1 MNSEVSLIDF
11 NQNIEKVCYNCT
23 YRLNQ
28 IYKKEGT
35 DAALSFLVDLTE
47 MNAFVANILF
57 RRFRY
62 NLTQRQQE
70 TFQKATEDYFEN
82 FFKAYVLP
90 AQSGIATVTSLHL
103 KQYELTGKVMYR
115 IKEQLQ
121 SVTRQKLYQGWC
133 SKLLSTSYLN
143 DEKTAAYFYYRFV
156 CFGANESEKELFSFG
171 KEIRFRD
178 EIPELL
184 KELVI
189 KASHSRQ
196 YRYICSLLKVFPDI
210 SLNNLNM
217 NLSDFIPPNHGSG
230 PQIEYIIA
238 TYKLINGGKG
248 NISLD
253 AWYRTL
259 HKNYNTKDHETSCG
273 ILDLLYLCR
282 RISNEVTDPAIAIRE
297 YKCTPL
303 PQSTQHNLYI
313 KDAIEDA
320 SEVILKEYPNL
331 IDRFINCLGENNI
344 YRFDTYKEYRSSSG
358 MTFSTSQLIVT
369 NLQKMDFSNKH
380 IIDIYMNSRLRSCY
394 PFSIFIR
401 TLYFNGDN
409 IRNHSKKTLKDFS
422 DYVFTGRVVFE
433 EERKAFRIISYNFRN
448 DLITVNIS
456 NNDMDYHTLSSME
469 SHKTT
474 VCFTLDQA
482 MYIADK
488 PGNIELRATILDET
502 AREQVKL
509 NRQYTSILSNNALR
523 TELAKQNRSIDKM
536 RYIYHEFAN
545 QNINDVQ
552 MKTNLN
558 KDGSYASKSL
568 PYQMN
573 AQAEVFRAFKK
584 LQSSP
589 KLYTKAL
596 NTLKRTSM
604 RFTPTMFLTEEMWK
618 IFRENDGRAY
628 RKDEMIDIYQQ
639 ILGSDLNLGKK
650 STLYGN
656 TIMRYL
662 LPFAEAYDMMTEKGV
677 PLSDQRYRFTGKL
690 ISHHDISKG
699 KKMLLKVNHTLDPSE
714 TSDIV
719 VYKENPR
726 IEQNPQDGSYYI
738 FTITSY
744 SPSSRSLVSNTLYKL
759 NSAEDEAETDAE
771 IEEEA
776 ETKEE

>member
-1 MNSEVSLIDF
+1 
-11 NQNIEKVCYNCT
+11 
-23 YRLNQ
+23 
-28 IYKKEGT
+28 
-35 DAALSFLVDLTE
+35 
-47 MNAFVANILF
+47 
-57 RRFRY
+57 
-62 NLTQRQQE
+62 
-70 TFQKATEDYFEN
+70 
-82 FFKAYVLP
+82 
-90 AQSGIATVTSLHL
+90 
-103 KQYELTGKVMYR
+103 
-115 IKEQLQ
+115 
-121 SVTRQKLYQGWC
+121 
-133 SKLLSTSYLN
+133 
-143 DEKTAAYFYYRFV
+143 
-156 CFGANESEKELFSFG
+156 
-171 KEIRFRD
+171 
-178 EIPELL
+178 
-184 KELVI
+184 
-189 KASHSRQ
+189 
-196 YRYICSLLKVFPDI
+196 
-210 SLNNLNM
+210 
-217 NLSDFIPPNHGSG
+217 
-230 PQIEYIIA
+230 
-238 TYKLINGGKG
+238 
-248 NISLD
+248 
-253 AWYRTL
+253 
-259 HKNYNTKDHETSCG
+259 
-273 ILDLLYLCR
+273 
-282 RISNEVTDPAIAIRE
+282 
-297 YKCTPL
+297 
-303 PQSTQHNLYI
+303 
-313 KDAIEDA
+313 
-320 SEVILKEYPNL
+320 
-331 IDRFINCLGENNI
+331 
-344 YRFDTYKEYRSSSG
+344 
-358 MTFSTSQLIVT
+358 
-369 NLQKMDFSNKH
+369 
-380 IIDIYMNSRLRSCY
+380 
-394 PFSIFIR
+394 
-401 TLYFNGDN
+401 
-409 IRNHSKKTLKDFS
+409 
-422 DYVFTGRVVFE
+422 
-433 EERKAFRIISYNFRN
+433 
-448 DLITVNIS
+448 
-456 NNDMDYHTLSSME
+456 
-469 SHKTT
+469 
-474 VCFTLDQA
+474 